1 MTIPPIE
8 SVQKRVNFASLLLC
22 ACMFA
27 SGACGI
33 ILEYIQ
39 ASLAAMILGN
49 AFEQWAMV
57 IGLMMFWMGFGSL
70 IQAGIKKQY
79 LIYAFIGIEIAL
91 ALAGGFSPVLTYLSY
106 GYTAHYSLVLY
117 FFVSLI
123 GIMIGLEIPVIIR
136 INNDYSTELSTNL
149 GNILSADYI
158 GSLIGS
164 LIYVFVLLR
173 YTPITEAAFLTAGMN
188 FFLALVTFV
197 YFTQKKLIPRP
208 VVLSFIMGLTLFA
221 LVYGYRNNRQ
231 WQVKI
236 EQPLYDDP
244 IVYSRTSQYQHI
256 VITHYKPFDE
266 IRLFLNGN
274 LQLCSTDEARYHEPL
289 VHPVMALAKVKTKVL
304 ILGGGDGCALR
315 EVLKYKAVKMVMLV
329 DLDPAMTA
337 LAATHPLL
345 TRINQ
350 NAFEDARNTILPAA
364 GVTPGADRQIYMDT
378 TQRRRREQAPSD
390 RANAGGTPDQTGGT
404 SQHLADVKVMN
415 IDADK
420 FLDEIPGFW
429 DVIIVDMPDPSTPE
443 LSKLY
448 SREFYKKIKRHLS
461 QNGLMV
467 VQSTSPYLA
476 KESFLC
482 IGRTIKDAGLSI
494 LPFHENV
501 PSFGDWGW
509 YLAWHPGIQ
518 TNKLMDRI
526 KTLEFSVATRFLTPE
541 LFRSELAFGKGMLKT
556 DRQEINTILF
566 PVLLTIYNHD
576 SWLLE

>member
-1 MTIPPIE
+1 MTI
-8 SVQKRVNFASLLLC
+8 KRNPFNFASFLLI

-39 ASLAAMILGN
+39 ASLASMILGN

-70 IQAGIKKQY
+70 IQTKISKPW
-79 LIYAFIGIEIAL
+79 LVYAFIGIEIAL
-91 ALAGGFSPVLTYLSY
+91 ALMGGFSPTLTYISY

-117 FFVSLI
+117 FFVSFI
-123 GIMIGLEIPVIIR
+123 GIMIGLEIPVILR
-136 INNDYSTELSTNL
+136 INNDYSKELSTNL

-158 GSLIGS
+158 GSLVGS
-164 LIYVFVLLR
+164 LIYVFLFLR
-173 YTPITEAAFLTAGMN
+173 FTPIMEAAFLTAGMN
-188 FFLALVTFV
+188 FFLAFITFV
-197 YFTQKKLIPRP
+197 YFTKKKLIPKNLF
-208 VVLSFIMGLTLFA
+208 LSLVMGTTFLA
-221 LVYGYRNNRQ
+221 VVYGYMNNRE

-244 IVYSRTSQYQHI
+244 IIYSQTSQYQHI

-274 LQLCSTDEARYHEPL
+274 LQLCSTDEDRYHEPL
-289 VHPVMALAKVKTKVL
+289 VHPAMTLAKGRERVL

-315 EVLKYKAVKMVMLV
+315 EVLKYKRVKEVMLV
-329 DLDPAMTA
+329 DLDPAMTK
-337 LAATHPLL
+337 LAATHPVL
-345 TRINQ
+345 TGINQ
-350 NAFEDARNTILPAA
+350 NSFQDARVITLTEQGI
-364 GVTPGADRQIYMDT
+364 TPGPDRQIYMET
-378 TQRRRREQAPSD
+378 TDKSLADPVGQTSNDQASTD
-390 RANAGGTPDQTGGT
+390 QAMVKKSSRA
-404 SQHLADVKVMN
+404 QHLADVKVMN

-420 FLDEIPGFW
+420 FLEQVPGYW
-429 DVIIVDMPDPSTPE
+429 DVIILDMPDPSTPE
-443 LSKLY
+443 LAKLY
-448 SREFYKKIKRHLS
+448 SKEFYKKIKHHLS
-461 QNGLMV
+461 RNGIMV

-482 IGRTIKDAGLSI
+482 IGRTIEAAGLTT

-509 YLAWHPGIQ
+509 HLAFHTGIEKDKILE
-518 TNKLMDRI
+518 KLAS
-526 KTLEFSVATRFLTPE
+526 LEFQVDTRFITPD
-541 LFRSELAFGKGMLKT
+541 LFRSELVFGKKMLET
-556 DRQEINTILF
+556 DKKEINTILY
-566 PVLLTIYNHD
+566 PLLLTIYNHE